1 MACAGKIRGKVN
13 IHAAG
18 SARRAL
24 EQRAQ
29 ALRLHVQG
37 ADGSHMVLALEHFG
51 LAQPALNVRPTVG
64 LRRYRGAAA
73 RVSPNAAK

>member
-1 MACAGKIRGKVN
+1 
-13 IHAAG
+13 
-18 SARRAL
+18 
-24 EQRAQ
+24 
-29 ALRLHVQG
+29 LHVQG